1 MKDPLYENLKI
12 IIQHPEKKKILENLL
27 IKEIKNMI
35 KNLLE
40 TLILEERRIFCEEM
54 DDVGR

>member
-27 IKEIKNMI
+27 FKEIKNMI

-40 TLILEERRIFCEEM
+40 TLDF
-54 DDVGR
+54 GRKKNFL

>member
-40 TLILEERRIFCEEM
+40 TLILSERYKCLWSKAWAY
-54 DDVGR
+54 